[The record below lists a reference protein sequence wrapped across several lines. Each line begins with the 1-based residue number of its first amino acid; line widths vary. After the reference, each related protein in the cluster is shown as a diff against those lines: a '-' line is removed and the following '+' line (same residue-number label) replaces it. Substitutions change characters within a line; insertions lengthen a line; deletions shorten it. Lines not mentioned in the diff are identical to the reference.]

1 MKQKNVVHIIFP
13 HLSSNLKMDA
23 KFEDLAHEP
32 CHEPCGPIVLKF
44 YKKQTYSE
52 KYKICY
58 ANMIL

>member
-1 MKQKNVVHIIFP
+1 
-13 HLSSNLKMDA
+13 MDA

-32 CHEPCGPIVLKF
+32 CHEPCAPIILKF

-58 ANMIL
+58 AIMIL